1 MADRTGRV
9 ILSKGI
15 KLDRQ
20 YKNIVDY
27 TESQMVTLCTNNKV
41 YESNNCSIIKE
52 NEVLELDVTY
62 SDALKCNY
70 LAFQNPHYSSKW
82 FFAFI
87 DRCEYVSEK
96 CTRIYFSIDEL
107 STWRDYWDIKPCF
120 VVREHVND
128 DTIGSNTVPENLE
141 CGEYEIVDLHY
152 AAMYESQSPSS
163 DFWVVFCVTELP
175 TDHVSNIV
183 DGRVKGDLGYIGG
196 VFSSMIFFA
205 VGMVGAKY
213 IIEAYENDPDTST
226 DAIKN
231 LYMIPRCCVNENVTL
246 PTHYHPE
253 GGAVDIHMF
262 PLYNYFQS
270 DEFSLQQ
277 PDVLAGNYVPKNKKL
292 YSYPYS
298 YFFVTNNSGESIDFR
313 YEDFP
318 LETIGSDTTARRT
331 MRYTKYLVPSASVSG
346 KLVFNNYKAYE
357 SSNEYQTKLYSY
369 GINYGKV
376 PVCAWT
382 TDYYTNWLTQNGVN
396 IALDFLKAGALT
408 ALGLASG
415 GIGAVAGIA
424 AGANTVFGAVQRDE
438 QQAMVPKQ
446 SHGDVNT
453 GDFVF
458 CFSRN
463 IISFYEMSVRPEF
476 AHIIDEYFTRNG
488 YKINRLKV
496 PNETG
501 RTYWNYVQISN
512 ESSIGTTKSTISVPT
527 NSMDTI
533 NNAYRAGVTIWHNH
547 DNIGD
552 YTLNNTI
559 VTP

>member
-27 TESQMVTLCTNNKV
+27 TESQMVTLCSNNKV

-62 SDALKCNY
+62 GDALKCNY

-87 DRCEYVSEK
+87 NRCEYVSEK

-128 DTIGSNTVPENLE
+128 DTIGANTVPENLE
-141 CGEYEIVDLHY
+141 CGEYEIVDLRY
-152 AAMYESQSPSS
+152 ASMYETSSPST
-163 DFWVVFCVTELP
+163 DFSIVFCVTELP
-175 TDHVSNIV
+175 TQNVDNIV

-196 VFSSMIFFA
+196 VFSSLIFFA
-205 VGMVGAKY
+205 VRTSTGAAK

-226 DAIKN
+226 DSIKN
-231 LYMIPRCCVNENVTL
+231 IYVVPNCCVNETVTQ
-246 PTHYHPE
+246 PTHYHPS
-253 GGAVDIHMF
+253 GFDIYMY
-262 PLYNYFQS
+262 PLYNYYQS
-270 DEFSLQQ
+270 DEFTLQQ
-277 PDVLAGNYVPKNKKL
+277 PSVLSGNFTPKNNKL
-292 YSYPYS
+292 FTYPYS
-298 YFFVTNNSGESIDFR
+298 YFFVTNNSGESLDYR

-318 LETIGSDTTARRT
+318 LVSNVRTIK
-331 MRYTKYLVPSASVSG
+331 YKKYLVPSTSVSG
-346 KLVFNNYKAYE
+346 KLVFTNYKSY
-357 SSNEYQTKLYSY
+357 SSTSDYQTKLNAYGISY
-369 GINYGKV
+369 GKI
-376 PVCAWT
+376 PVCAWI

-396 IALDFLKAGALT
+396 IALDFLKAGTLT
-408 ALGLASG
+408 ALGLATG
-415 GIGAVAGIA
+415 GIGAAVGVATGVSTILD
-424 AGANTVFGAVQRDE
+424 AVSRD
-438 QQAMVPKQ
+438 QQQSMIPPQ

-453 GDFVF
+453 GDYTF

-533 NNAYRAGVTIWHNH
+533 NNAYRAGLTIWHNH
-547 DNIGD
+547 DNIGN